1 MARSGFQ
8 WFFCQQQDVKELQM
22 NTSMKTLLA
31 SSIAAC
37 ALAGTA
43 VSASAAEP
51 AKPDQKMMMQGQ
63 AQGSGAPGAMPGYGM
78 GMMHGGMGP
87 GYGMGPGMG
96 MMGGCPMGMMSGGM
110 GPGMGMMGGGMGP
123 GMGMMGGGM
132 GPGMGMMGG
141 CPMGMMGGGMGPMA
155 MLDLSDAQTAQ
166 LKKIQTESKQK
177 QRTLMRQMWEE
188 QDKMSDLY
196 DAEKRD
202 PAAIGKAY
210 GKLADLQRQ
219 ALEARIEMEN
229 KMAEVLTQEQKAK
242 MRRGFGRGMMGN

>member
-1 MARSGFQ
+1 
-8 WFFCQQQDVKELQM
+8 M

-96 MMGGCPMGMMSGGM
+96 MMGGCPMGMM
-110 GPGMGMMGGGMGP
+110 GGGMGP
-123 GMGMMGGGM
+123 GMGMMNMMGGGM
-132 GPGMGMMGG
+132 GGAGMMMG
-141 CPMGMMGGGMGPMA
+141 PGMMGGGMGPMA

-229 KMAEVLTQEQKAK
+229 KMAEVLTPEQKAQ

>member
-1 MARSGFQ
+1 
-8 WFFCQQQDVKELQM
+8 M
-22 NTSMKTLLA
+22 NTSMKTVLA
-31 SSIAAC
+31 SSITAF

-51 AKPDQKMMMQGQ
+51 AMPDQQMMMQGQ
-63 AQGSGAPGAMPGYGM
+63 AQGSGAPGAMPGYGPGYRM
-78 GMMHGGMGP
+78 GMMGGGMGP

-96 MMGGCPMGMMSGGM
+96 MMGGGCP
-110 GPGMGMMGGGMGP
+110 MGMMGGGMGP
-123 GMGMMGGGM
+123 G
-132 GPGMGMMGG
+132 
-141 CPMGMMGGGMGPMA
+141 MGMMGGGMGPMA

-166 LKKIQTESKQK
+166 LKKIQIESKKK

-229 KMAEVLTQEQKAK
+229 KMAEVLTKEQKAQ
-242 MRRGFGRGMMGN
+242 MRHGFGRGMMGN

>member
-1 MARSGFQ
+1 
-8 WFFCQQQDVKELQM
+8 M

-31 SSIAAC
+31 SSIATF

-43 VSASAAEP
+43 VSASGAEP
-51 AKPDQKMMMQGQ
+51 AMPDQQMMMQGQ

-78 GMMHGGMGP
+78 GMMRG
-87 GYGMGPGMG
+87 GMGPGMG
-96 MMGGCPMGMMSGGM
+96 MMGDCP
-110 GPGMGMMGGGMGP
+110 MGMMGGGMGP

-132 GPGMGMMGG
+132 GPG
-141 CPMGMMGGGMGPMA
+141 MGMMGGGMGPMA

-229 KMAEVLTQEQKAK
+229 KMAEVLTKEQKAQ

>member
-1 MARSGFQ
+1 
-8 WFFCQQQDVKELQM
+8 M

-31 SSIAAC
+31 SSIAAF

-51 AKPDQKMMMQGQ
+51 AMPDQQMMMHGQ
-63 AQGSGAPGAMPGYGM
+63 AQGSGASGAMPGYGPGYGM
-78 GMMHGGMGP
+78 GMMSGGMGP

-96 MMGGCPMGMMSGGM
+96 MMGGGCP
-110 GPGMGMMGGGMGP
+110 MGMMGGGMGP
-123 GMGMMGGGM
+123 GMGMMNMMGGGM
-132 GPGMGMMGG
+132 GGFGPGPGMMMG
-141 CPMGMMGGGMGPMA
+141 PGMMGGGMGPMA

-188 QDKMSDLY
+188 QDKLSDLY

-219 ALEARIEMEN
+219 ALEARIDMDN
-229 KMAEVLTQEQKAK
+229 KMAEVLTKEQKAQ

>member
-8 WFFCQQQDVKELQM
+8 WFFCQQQDVKEFQM

-31 SSIAAC
+31 TSVAAC

-51 AKPDQKMMMQGQ
+51 AMPDQHMMMQGQ
-63 AQGSGAPGAMPGYGM
+63 AQGSGASGTMPRYRM

-87 GYGMGPGMG
+87 GMG
-96 MMGGCPMGMMSGGM
+96 MMGDCP
-110 GPGMGMMGGGMGP
+110 MGMMGGGMGP
-123 GMGMMGGGM
+123 G
-132 GPGMGMMGG
+132 
-141 CPMGMMGGGMGPMA
+141 MGMMGGGMGPMA

-229 KMAEVLTQEQKAK
+229 KMAEVLTQEQKAQ

>member
-1 MARSGFQ
+1 
-8 WFFCQQQDVKELQM
+8 M

-31 SSIAAC
+31 SSITAF

-51 AKPDQKMMMQGQ
+51 AMPDQQMMTQGQ

-78 GMMHGGMGP
+78 GMMRG
-87 GYGMGPGMG
+87 GMGPGMG
-96 MMGGCPMGMMSGGM
+96 MMGDCP
-110 GPGMGMMGGGMGP
+110 MGMMGGGMGP

-132 GPGMGMMGG
+132 GPG
-141 CPMGMMGGGMGPMA
+141 MGMMGGGMGPMA

-229 KMAEVLTQEQKAK
+229 KMAEVLTKEQKAQ

>member
-1 MARSGFQ
+1 
-8 WFFCQQQDVKELQM
+8 M

-31 SSIAAC
+31 SSIAAF

-51 AKPDQKMMMQGQ
+51 AMPDQHMMMQGQ
-63 AQGSGAPGAMPGYGM
+63 AQGSGASGAMPGYGM
-78 GMMHGGMGP
+78 GMMRGGMGP
-87 GYGMGPGMG
+87 GY
-96 MMGGCPMGMMSGGM
+96 
-110 GPGMGMMGGGMGP
+110 
-123 GMGMMGGGM
+123 GM

-229 KMAEVLTQEQKAK
+229 KMAEVLTKEQKAQ

>member
-1 MARSGFQ
+1 
-8 WFFCQQQDVKELQM
+8 M
-22 NTSMKTLLA
+22 NTSMKTLLG
-31 SSIAAC
+31 SSIVAF

-43 VSASAAEP
+43 GSTSAAEP
-51 AKPDQKMMMQGQ
+51 ATPDEQMMTQGQ
-63 AQGSGAPGAMPGYGM
+63 AQGSGASGAMPGYGPGYGM

-96 MMGGCPMGMMSGGM
+96 MMGGGCP
-110 GPGMGMMGGGMGP
+110 MGMMGGGMGP
-123 GMGMMGGGM
+123 GMGMMNMMGGGM
-132 GPGMGMMGG
+132 GGFGPGAGMMMGS
-141 CPMGMMGGGMGPMA
+141 GMMGGGMGPMA

-188 QDKMSDLY
+188 QDKLSDLY

-229 KMAEVLTQEQKAK
+229 KMAEVLTKEQKAQ
-242 MRRGFGRGMMGN
+242 MRRGFGRGMMGY